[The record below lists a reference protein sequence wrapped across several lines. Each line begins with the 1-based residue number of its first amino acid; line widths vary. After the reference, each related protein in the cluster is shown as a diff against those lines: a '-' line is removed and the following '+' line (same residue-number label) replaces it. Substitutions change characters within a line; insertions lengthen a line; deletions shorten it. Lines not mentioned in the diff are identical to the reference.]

1 MAKSFDWKVDT
12 KLPVGKGA
20 TLQRFTASDGTNSLE
35 IDTRPWGEG
44 DLIVDGVK
52 QAHVEDETS
61 EGAAFRD
68 LEGLA
73 ENLAHTDI
81 SSSAPADPKK
91 TKID

>member
-35 IDTRPWGEG
+35 IDTSPWGEG

-52 QAHVEDETS
+52 
-61 EGAAFRD
+61 
-68 LEGLA
+68 
-73 ENLAHTDI
+73 
-81 SSSAPADPKK
+81 
-91 TKID
+91 